1 MQLEGIFRILF
12 SLILREILYKSQ
24 YSAHFTYKK
33 DIYFINN
40 ISRKSFYVNISK

>member
-1 MQLEGIFRILF
+1 MQLEGKFRILF
-12 SLILREILYKSQ
+12 SLILREITI

-40 ISRKSFYVNISK
+40 ISRKSFYINISK